1 MIEIF
6 NENKGST
13 ESFQSYD
20 ALLKH
25 IKEIEKQKQLK
36 TRMKN
41 DRELWSFII
50 HPNQRLSSV
59 YWRAIKATSI
69 LLTEKEQDA
78 YEKGLNL
85 LEMCK
90 GDEDNST
97 QIILTPDID
106 VDEIKKNWCRD
117 YCLNH
122 GFIILG
128 INQ

>member
-6 NENKGST
+6 NEVKGST

-20 ALLKH
+20 ALLRH
-25 IKEIEKQKQLK
+25 IKAIEKQNQLE

-50 HPNQRLSSV
+50 HSNQRLSSV
-59 YWRAIKATSI
+59 YWRAIKATSL

-85 LEMCK
+85 LEMCN
-90 GDEDNST
+90 GNQDNPT
-97 QIILTPDID
+97 QIILTPDTNLK
-106 VDEIKKNWCRD
+106 EITKNWCRD

-122 GFIILG
+122 GYIILG

>member
-6 NENKGST
+6 NEFKGST

-25 IKEIEKQKQLK
+25 IKEIEEQKQQE
-36 TRMKN
+36 TRLKN

-85 LEMCK
+85 LEMCN
-90 GDEDNST
+90 GNQDNLT
-97 QIILTPDID
+97 QIILTPDINLK
-106 VDEIKKNWCRD
+106 EIKKSWCRD
-117 YCLNH
+117 YCSNH
-122 GFIILG
+122 GYIILG